1 MKNFWLDKMHVGF
14 ILDGNGRWAA
24 NKSLPRSIGHKKGAE
39 NVEDILKSC
48 KELGISHVTL
58 YAFSTENWSR
68 PVFEIKALMKLFHYY
83 LKKKLT
89 MLYQENVKVVII
101 GDITPF
107 PKFIKNYII
116 NLEELTKNNDGMS
129 LNLAMNYGGRSE
141 IVRATKGIVKAVSEG
156 TISAEDLDEQLF
168 SQYLYT
174 KGQKDPDLIIRTAGE
189 KRLSNFLLWQSA
201 YSELYFVDK
210 NWPDFNQTDL
220 IDALDHY
227 KSRKRKYG
235 SLEVSEKTTRERVI

>member
-1 MKNFWLDKMHVGF
+1 MHVGF

-24 NKSLPRSIGHKKGAE
+24 SKSLPRSIGHKKGAE
-39 NVEDILKSC
+39 NVEAILKSC
-48 KELGISHVTL
+48 KNLGIATVTL

-68 PVFEIKALMKLFHYY
+68 PVFEVKALMKLFHYY

-101 GDITPF
+101 GEISPF
-107 PKFIKNYII
+107 PKVIKDYIR
-116 NLEELTKNNDGMS
+116 NLEELTKNNDGMC

-141 IVRATKGIVKAVSEG
+141 IVKATKEIVKA
-156 TISAEDLDEQLF
+156 ISDGIIRINDIDEYLF

-174 KGQKDPDLIIRTAGE
+174 HGQNDPDLIIRTAGE

-201 YSELYFVDK
+201 YSELYFVEK
-210 NWPDFNQTDL
+210 NWPDFTQSDL
-220 IDALDHY
+220 VEALNY
-227 KSRKRKYG
+227 FNSRKRKFG
-235 SLEVSEKTTRERVI
+235 SLETVEKSMRNRVS

>member
-1 MKNFWLDKMHVGF
+1 MHVGF

-24 NKSLPRSIGHKKGAE
+24 SKSLPRSIGHKKGAE
-39 NVEDILKSC
+39 NVEVILKSC
-48 KELGISHVTL
+48 KNLGIENVTL

-68 PVFEIKALMKLFHYY
+68 PVFEVKALMKLFHYY

-101 GDITPF
+101 GEISPF
-107 PKFIKNYII
+107 PKVIQDYIR
-116 NLEELTKNNDGMS
+116 NLEELTKNNDGMC

-141 IVRATKGIVKAVSEG
+141 IVKATKEIVKA
-156 TISAEDLDEQLF
+156 ISDGIIRINDIDEHLF

-174 KGQKDPDLIIRTAGE
+174 HGQNDPDLIIRTAGE

-201 YSELYFVDK
+201 YSELYFVEK
-210 NWPDFNQTDL
+210 NWPDFTQSDL
-220 IDALDHY
+220 VEALNY
-227 KSRKRKYG
+227 FNSRKRKFG
-235 SLEVSEKTTRERVI
+235 SLETVEKSVRNRVS

>member
-1 MKNFWLDKMHVGF
+1 MHVGF

-39 NVEDILKSC
+39 NVETILKDC
-48 KELGISHVTL
+48 REFGISNVTL

-68 PVFEIKALMKLFHYY
+68 PVFEVKALMKLFHYY

-89 MLYQENVKVVII
+89 TLYQENVKVVII
-101 GDITPF
+101 GDTSPF
-107 PKFIKNYII
+107 PKVIKGYIKN
-116 NLEELTKNNDGMS
+116 LQELTKNNDGML

-141 IVRATKGIVKAVSEG
+141 IVRATKRIVEAFSHGNIELKD
-156 TISAEDLDEQLF
+156 IDEELF
-168 SQYLYT
+168 TQHLYT
-174 KGQKDPDLIIRTAGE
+174 QGQNDPDLIIRTAGE

-201 YSELYFVDK
+201 YSELYFVEK
-210 NWPDFNQTDL
+210 NWPDFNRDDL
-220 IDALDHY
+220 KEALYYY

-235 SLEVSEKTTRERVI
+235 SLEEIKKSVGN